1 MPNVY
6 EDQLERSWKMHANEA
21 RLFQLFNS
29 QDPDPKLEDQYEY
42 DMRTEFG
49 KSRLTIKYYWRYKVI
64 WVIKLFSQS
73 D

>member
-42 DMRTEFG
+42 DMRIEFG
-49 KSRLTIKYYWRYKVI
+49 K
-64 WVIKLFSQS
+64 
-73 D
+73 